1 MNELEFWQV
10 IERSLEVADGDAE
23 AQLEALENELESLE
37 PDQILGFQKMFD
49 HLFRVSY
56 RAEIWGVAFIVNG
69 GASDDGFDYFR
80 GWLIAQG
87 REVFEGTLA
96 KPDSLADVIDD
107 PDSEWGFEDQDI
119 LNVGY
124 RTWLDVTGLE
134 SDDFYALAG
143 KSEPMPEIG
152 EFLWGDG
159 AGDINPVKGKKIY
172 PKLWKKF
179 EMGG

>member
-10 IERSLEVADGDAE
+10 IERSLDIADGDAE
-23 AQLEALENELESLE
+23 AQLEALESELASLE
-37 PDQILGFQKMFD
+37 PDQIMG
-49 HLFRVSY
+49 
-56 RAEIWGVAFIVNG
+56 FIVNG

-87 REVFEGTLA
+87 RAVFEGTLA

-119 LNVGY
+119 LNVGLH
-124 RTWLDVTGLE
+124 TWMDLTGLDE
-134 SDDFYALAG
+134 AEFYVLAG
-143 KSEPMPEIG
+143 QPEPMPDIG
-152 EFLWGDG
+152 EFLWGDN
-159 AGDINPVKGKKIY
+159 AGDIDPVKGKKIY

-179 EMGG
+179 EMGA